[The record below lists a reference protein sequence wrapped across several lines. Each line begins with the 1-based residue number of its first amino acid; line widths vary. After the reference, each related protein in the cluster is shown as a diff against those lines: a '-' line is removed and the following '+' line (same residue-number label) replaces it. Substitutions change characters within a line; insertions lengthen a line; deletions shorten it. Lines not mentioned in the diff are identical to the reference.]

1 MPDNLLSWITLP
13 WTLRPDTLLGATLL
27 LILAALLGEVV
38 WRALRWPRLMGY
50 CIVGTVL
57 ALSGGGLHPMGPPT
71 ALRLAIDVALSL
83 LLFDAGS
90 RLNLRWLRSNSLL
103 LATSLA
109 ESVLSAVAVYMVARF
124 FEAPMVVSLALAI
137 VGMSVSPGVVLRVVS
152 ECHAAGQ
159 VSERVMALSTLNTLY
174 AVLAGRLLHGWLQVD
189 SADEVWGEL
198 ARALF
203 SFCGSFLLGAGLAIA
218 VAVIARRLD
227 LRNENSTMLLLG
239 FVLLALVIAKTLQLS
254 TLLVPLV
261 AGIWLRNGSARPW
274 VWPRHFGTAGGVL
287 VLVLFVAVGSAWSP
301 AVVMEGGK
309 LAAAV
314 LAARFAAKT
323 LVVVALAR
331 PSGVSLRQALALSVS
346 LLPLSATAWVMMLDL
361 AAVPSPWVREL
372 MPAFLSALAWMAL
385 LGPLA
390 VLYGLRYAREIDTGE
405 MGRLK

>member
-1 MPDNLLSWITLP
+1 VPDNLLSWITLP
-13 WTLRPDTLLGATLL
+13 WALRPDTLFGATLL

-50 CIVGTVL
+50 CIVGSVL
-57 ALSGGGLHPMGPPT
+57 AVSGAGLKPGGPSTP
-71 ALRLAIDVALSL
+71 LRLAVDVALSL
-83 LLFDAGS
+83 LLFEAGS
-90 RLNLRWLRSNSLL
+90 RLNLRWLRSNPLL

-109 ESVLSAVAVYMVARF
+109 EAALSAATVYLVAGLFDAPPVVAVA
-124 FEAPMVVSLALAI
+124 LALVAT
-137 VGMSVSPGVVLRVVS
+137 SVSPGVVLRVVS

-159 VSERVMALSTLNTLY
+159 VSERVMALSTLNTFY
-174 AVLAGRLLHGWLQVD
+174 ALLASRLLEGWLQID
-189 SADEVWGEL
+189 SAAEVWGAL

-203 SFCGSFLLGAGLAIA
+203 SLCGSFALGAALAIA

-239 FVLLALVIAKTLQLS
+239 FVLLALVIAKTLQFS

-287 VLVLFVAVGSAWSP
+287 VLVLFVAVGAAWSP
-301 AVVMEGGK
+301 AAFMLGGK
-309 LAAAV
+309 LA
-314 LAARFAAKT
+314 LALLLGRFTAKS
-323 LVVVALAR
+323 LVVIALAR
-331 PSGVSLRQALALSVS
+331 PSGLSLRQALSLSAA
-346 LLPLSATAWVMMLDL
+346 LLPLSATAWVMALDL
-361 AAVPSPWVREL
+361 AAVPNPSVREL
-372 MPAFLSALAWMAL
+372 MPAVLSALAWIAL

>member
-1 MPDNLLSWITLP
+1 MPEHLLTWITLP

-27 LILAALLGEVV
+27 LILAALLCEVV

-50 CIVGTVL
+50 CVVGTVL
-57 ALSGGGLHPMGPPT
+57 ALSGAGLHPMGPPA
-71 ALRLAIDVALSL
+71 ALRLAVDVALSL

-90 RLNLRWLRSNSLL
+90 RLNLQWLRRNPLL
-103 LATSLA
+103 LMTSLTEA
-109 ESVLSAVAVYMVARF
+109 VLSAVAVYFVARGLG
-124 FEAPMVVSLALAI
+124 APMVVSLALAI
-137 VGMSVSPGVVLRVVS
+137 VGMSVSPGVVLRVIS

-159 VSERVMALSTLNTLY
+159 VSERVLALSTLNTLY
-174 AVLAGRLLHGWLQVD
+174 ALLAGRILLAWLQVD
-189 SADEVWGEL
+189 SADEVWGEM

-203 SFCGSFLLGAGLAIA
+203 SFCGSFLLGAVLAIA

-239 FVLLALVIAKTLQLS
+239 FVLLALLVAKTLQFS

-301 AVVMEGGK
+301 AVVIEGGK

-314 LAARFAAKT
+314 LVARFAAKA
-323 LVVVALAR
+323 LAVILLAR
-331 PSGVSLRQALALSVS
+331 PSGVSLRQSLALSLT

-361 AAVPSPWVREL
+361 AAVPNPAVREL
-372 MPAFLSALAWMAL
+372 MPTFLSAIAWVAL

-390 VLYGLRYAREIDTGE
+390 VLYGLRYAREVDVAE
-405 MGRLK
+405 MGRSK